1 MTTTIEPK
9 MIHQGR
15 NIKRFREMRGLKQE
29 GLATE
34 LGEDWNQ
41 KKISLLE
48 QKEEVEPELLEQV
61 ARVLKIPVDLIKE
74 FDDQA
79 PVTFN
84 NTFHDSTI
92 SGAGAFSSHNYN
104 CNFNPL
110 DELKKA
116 VEEIQKLN
124 EANKD
129 LYERLLQ
136 SEREKLEL
144 LKSKDKK

>member
-48 QKEEVEPELLEQV
+48 QKEEVEPELLEQL

-79 PVTFN
+79 PVN
-84 NTFHDSTI
+84 YYNTFHDFKDNAVASPTL
-92 SGAGAFSSHNYN
+92 NYH

-110 DELKKA
+110 DELKNA
-116 VEEIQKLN
+116 VEEIRKLN
-124 EANKD
+124 EANRD

-136 SEREKLEL
+136 SEREKLDL
-144 LKSKDKK
+144 FKTKDKR

>member
-29 GLATE
+29 GLAME

-79 PVTFN
+79 PVN
-84 NTFHDSTI
+84 YYNTFQDNSVNQ
-92 SGAGAFSSHNYN
+92 GAVGSNNYN

-116 VEEIQKLN
+116 IEENRKLY
-124 EANKD
+124 EANKE

-136 SEREKLEL
+136 SEREKMEL
-144 LKSKDKK
+144 LKSSQKNG